1 MKKSVLVLALALICS
16 VAFSQFWKETKK
28 AVAFDR
34 HIDDY
39 LGWSVAIDGDFAVVG
54 VPFQDYDQN
63 GQNYLLNAGAAYV
76 YKFIDGEWV
85 FYQKLVSNFRRSQD
99 NFGYSV
105 SIKGDYIVVGSTKNA
120 YDSNELNAKINAGAV
135 YVFKNISGNWTFQ
148 QKIVANDR
156 QAQDQFG
163 YSVATDGNYIAV
175 GAVYQ
180 DFDDDDID
188 IIQDAGAAYIFKNN
202 AGNWT
207 QVKKVFST
215 NRSVN
220 EYFGNAVAVD
230 GEYIVVGSYF
240 HDYDASGSVFVNNSG
255 AAFVYKNN
263 SDAWNLVAKLTAS
276 DRQENDLLG
285 CSVAISGDYII
296 AGAYAHS
303 YNLTGGDFKFEAGAA
318 YIFKNNFGT
327 WTQQQ
332 KIIAPNPD
340 RAAGDRFGF
349 SVSISDGV
357 MVVGAYLQ
365 EYDDYNSGIDYYNA
379 GAAYVFK
386 ENSGNWEYKQ
396 KIINSDR
403 EAQDYF
409 AYSVGIYGNYLI
421 CGAYQ
426 EAHDE
431 NGANQM
437 SRAGSAYIYFNS
449 PDIAVV
455 NQSNV
460 ISNGGTFDF
469 GGVLFGESSENY
481 EFHIENNG
489 ATNLILKS
497 NPKITIS
504 GPDAAEF
511 YLNQTGVNSPVSPG
525 NYTSFSI
532 SFNPVTPGEKNAQ
545 ISILNND
552 PENKNYIIN
561 LIGIGNKI
569 PQVITNFEEIP
580 VKTYGDEPF
589 GVSAIVSSGLPVI
602 FSSSNPAIASCS
614 GPNGTIITIHSAGIC
629 EIYANQ
635 PGNEFYDA
643 APQVARTLTVNKK
656 EITITPLALSKIY
669 GESDPLLSFTNSPGL
684 ILGDSFS
691 GALQRELGENVGN
704 YNINIGTLTAG
715 NNYQLILQPK
725 VFTILPRQITVNVNP
740 NQSKIYRYADPVL
753 TYTYLGQ
760 LIGSD
765 NFTGSLTREPGE
777 NAGYYNILQG
787 TLSLGPNYQIVFN
800 SQLFE
805 ILPRQIT
812 VTANSGIQKTYGMPD
827 PTFGYTFTGSIYM
840 GDGFTGSLSR
850 EPGENVGTYPITI
863 GTLTLGPNYEI
874 TFNSAL
880 FTINPKSLTVVVYP
894 GQNKTYGDEDPV
906 FMYWLM
912 GALEPGDSFVGQLGR
927 EPGENVGFY
936 QINMGTLTAGP
947 NYNLSLNSNNFE
959 IKKRYIAINVT
970 PGQSKQYG
978 DPDPVFEFTTNIPIA
993 PWDSFAGQLSR
1004 TAGESIG
1011 SYPINQ
1017 GTLALN
1023 SNYQIVFNPQNFTIT
1038 KRNLLVIPDPNQGK
1052 VYGETDPVLTYT
1064 FTGGLVGGDS
1074 FSGNLARTWGEDV
1087 GVYPINL
1094 GTLTVNS
1101 NYLLILQP
1109 ENFTVYHR
1117 QITVIPNS
1125 GLQKIYGDPDP
1136 VLTYI
1141 YTGEILASDNITGS
1155 LQRESGENV
1164 GTYSITIG
1172 TLAINSN
1179 YNIYLITGSFEIL
1192 HRQTSITA
1200 LSGQSKIYGESDP
1213 DEFAFSVTPQIAS
1226 WDSFS
1231 GKLQRVPG
1239 ENVGTYQIQQGNL
1252 VLNSNYIISYTPAD
1266 FEIFKKEINV
1276 YCSENQYKIYGEDD
1290 PEYFEYSFS
1299 PVLSFDDSFEGE
1311 LSREPGENAG
1321 FYQILQGTLQLN
1333 ENYEI
1338 NYHPANF
1345 EIRKADPQILWEN
1358 PQDIY
1363 YGTALSELQ
1372 LNATANIPGSFVYD
1386 PDFGTILPIGDNQEL
1401 KAYFYPQDE
1410 TNYHN
1415 AEAVVYINVLLNTA
1429 LHSFVNNNL
1438 NIYPNPAKDFVNIDA
1453 TEDLFNY
1460 RIIDIHGR
1468 IIISGASQNEKC
1480 RIDLSELV
1488 PGIYYIF
1495 IDYKKFKIVKL

>member
-1 MKKSVLVLALALICS
+1 
-16 VAFSQFWKETKK
+16 
-28 AVAFDR
+28 
-34 HIDDY
+34 
-39 LGWSVAIDGDFAVVG
+39 
-54 VPFQDYDQN
+54 
-63 GQNYLLNAGAAYV
+63 
-76 YKFIDGEWV
+76 
-85 FYQKLVSNFRRSQD
+85 
-99 NFGYSV
+99 
-105 SIKGDYIVVGSTKNA
+105 
-120 YDSNELNAKINAGAV
+120 
-135 YVFKNISGNWTFQ
+135 
-148 QKIVANDR
+148 
-156 QAQDQFG
+156 
-163 YSVATDGNYIAV
+163 
-175 GAVYQ
+175 
-180 DFDDDDID
+180 
-188 IIQDAGAAYIFKNN
+188 
-202 AGNWT
+202 
-207 QVKKVFST
+207 
-215 NRSVN
+215 
-220 EYFGNAVAVD
+220 
-230 GEYIVVGSYF
+230 
-240 HDYDASGSVFVNNSG
+240 
-255 AAFVYKNN
+255 
-263 SDAWNLVAKLTAS
+263 
-276 DRQENDLLG
+276 
-285 CSVAISGDYII
+285 
-296 AGAYAHS
+296 
-303 YNLTGGDFKFEAGAA
+303 
-318 YIFKNNFGT
+318 
-327 WTQQQ
+327 
-332 KIIAPNPD
+332 
-340 RAAGDRFGF
+340 
-349 SVSISDGV
+349 
-357 MVVGAYLQ
+357 
-365 EYDDYNSGIDYYNA
+365 
-379 GAAYVFK
+379 
-386 ENSGNWEYKQ
+386 
-396 KIINSDR
+396 
-403 EAQDYF
+403 
-409 AYSVGIYGNYLI
+409 
-421 CGAYQ
+421 
-426 EAHDE
+426 
-431 NGANQM
+431 
-437 SRAGSAYIYFNS
+437 
-449 PDIAVV
+449 
-455 NQSNV
+455 
-460 ISNGGTFDF
+460 
-469 GGVLFGESSENY
+469 
-481 EFHIENNG
+481 
-489 ATNLILKS
+489 
-497 NPKITIS
+497 
-504 GPDAAEF
+504 
-511 YLNQTGVNSPVSPG
+511 PG

-532 SFNPVTPGEKNAQ
+532 SFNPATPGEKNAQ

-552 PENKNYIIN
+552 PKNKNYLIN
-561 LIGIGNKI
+561 LTGIGNKI
-569 PQVITNFEEIP
+569 PQVITNFDEIP
-580 VKTYGDEPF
+580 VKTYGDDSF
-589 GVSAIVSSGLPVI
+589 GVSATASSGLPVV

-614 GPNGTIITIHSAGIC
+614 GPNGTIITIHSAGTC

-684 ILGDSFS
+684 IPGDSFS
-691 GALQRELGENVGN
+691 GALQRELGENVGS

-715 NNYQLILQPK
+715 NNYQLILQPE

-740 NQSKIYRYADPVL
+740 NQNKIYRYSEPVF
-753 TYTYLGQ
+753 TYIYLGQ

-777 NAGYYNILQG
+777 DVGYYNILQG
-787 TLSLGPNYQIVFN
+787 TLSLGPNYQI
-800 SQLFE
+800 
-805 ILPRQIT
+805 
-812 VTANSGIQKTYGMPD
+812 
-827 PTFGYTFTGSIYM
+827 
-840 GDGFTGSLSR
+840 
-850 EPGENVGTYPITI
+850 
-863 GTLTLGPNYEI
+863 

-880 FTINPKSLTVVVYP
+880 FTINPKSLTVIVYP

-936 QINMGTLTAGP
+936 QINIGTLTAGP

-978 DPDPVFEFTTNIPIA
+978 DPDPIFEFTTNIPIA
-993 PWDSFAGQLSR
+993 PWDSFTGQLSR

-1011 SYPINQ
+1011 IYPINQ

-1052 VYGETDPVLTYT
+1052 VYGETDPVLSYT

-1101 NYLLILQP
+1101 NYLLSLQP

-1136 VLTYI
+1136 VLTYT

-1179 YNIYLITGSFEIL
+1179 YNIYLISGSFEIL

-1200 LSGQSKIYGESDP
+1200 LSGQSKIYGDPDP
-1213 DEFAFSVTPQIAS
+1213 DEFAFSITPQIAS

-1231 GKLQRVPG
+1231 GKLERVPG

-1252 VLNSNYIISYTPAD
+1252 VLNSNYIITYTPAD
-1266 FEIFKKEINV
+1266 FEILKKEINV
-1276 YCSENQYKIYGEDD
+1276 YCLENQYKIYGEDD

-1299 PVLSFDDSFEGE
+1299 PGLSFDDSFEGE

-1321 FYQILQGTLQLN
+1321 LYQILQGTLQLN

-1338 NYHPANF
+1338 NYHPAYF
-1345 EIRKADPQILWEN
+1345 EIRKADPQIFWEN

-1363 YGTALSELQ
+1363 YGTALSEIQ

-1386 PDFGTILPIGDNQEL
+1386 PDFGTILPVGDNQEL

-1410 TNYHN
+1410 TNYNN
-1415 AEAVVYINVLLNTA
+1415 AEAVVYINVLFNTD
-1429 LHSFVNNNL
+1429 LHSVVNNNL

-1453 TEDLFNY
+1453 SEYEFNY
-1460 RIIDIHGR
+1460 RIIDIHGK
-1468 IIISGASQNEKC
+1468 IIISGSSQSEKC

-1488 PGIYYIF
+1488 PGIYYII
-1495 IDYKKFKIVKL
+1495 IDNQKFKIVKL

>member
-1 MKKSVLVLALALICS
+1 MKKSVFFFAFLLIYS
-16 VAFSQFWKETKK
+16 IAFSQFWKETKK
-28 AVAFDR
+28 SVAFDR
-34 HIDDY
+34 HMDDY
-39 LGWSVAIDGDFAVVG
+39 LGWSVSIDGDFAVIG
-54 VPFQDYDQN
+54 APNQDYDEN
-63 GQNYLLNAGAAYV
+63 GQNYLLNAGAVYV
-76 YKFIDGEWV
+76 YKLVDGEWI
-85 FYQKLVSNFRRSQD
+85 FYQKLVSNIRRAQD

-105 SIKGDYIVVGSTKNA
+105 SIKGDYIVVGANKNA
-120 YDSNELNAKINAGAV
+120 YDSNELDPQINAGAV
-135 YVFKNISGNWTFQ
+135 YVFKNIAGNWTFQ

-163 YSVATDGNYIAV
+163 YSVATDGNYIVV
-175 GAVYQ
+175 GAIYQ
-180 DFDDDDID
+180 DFDNDIFNN
-188 IIQDAGAAYIFKNN
+188 IQDAGAAYIFKNN

-207 QVKKVFST
+207 QIKKVFST
-215 NRSVN
+215 NRSEN
-220 EYFGNAVAVD
+220 EYFGNAVAID

-240 HDYDASGSVFVNNSG
+240 HDYDATGGVFINNSG
-255 AAFVYKNN
+255 AAFVYKSN
-263 SDAWNLVAKLTAS
+263 SDVWDLVAKLTAS

-285 CSVAISGDYII
+285 CSVAIRGDYIV
-296 AGAYAHS
+296 AGAYAHD

-327 WTQQQ
+327 WSQQQ

-349 SVSISDGV
+349 SVSISNGV

-365 EYDDYNSGIDYYNA
+365 EYDDYNSGIDYFNA
-379 GAAYVFK
+379 GAAYIFK
-386 ENSGNWEYKQ
+386 ENLGNWEYKQ

-409 AYSVGIYGNYLI
+409 AYSVEISGDYII
-421 CGAYQ
+421 CGAYL
-426 EAHDE
+426 EDHDE
-431 NGANQM
+431 NGGNQLSM
-437 SRAGSAYIYFNS
+437 AGSAYIFFNS
-449 PDIAVV
+449 PDIAII
-455 NQSNV
+455 NQSNI

-469 GGVLFGESSENY
+469 GGVIYGESSGNY

-497 NPKITIS
+497 NPKIIIS
-504 GPDAAEF
+504 GLDAADF
-511 YLNQTGVNSPVSPG
+511 YLNQNELSSPVSPG

-532 SFNPVTPGEKNAQ
+532 SFNPATPGTKNAQ

-561 LIGIGNKI
+561 LIGVGNKI

-580 VKTYGDEPF
+580 VKTYGDNSF
-589 GVSAIVSSGLPVI
+589 GVSASSSSGLPVI
-602 FSSSNPAIASCS
+602 FSSSNPAIASCN
-614 GPNGTIITIHSAGIC
+614 GPNGTIITIHSAGTC

-643 APQVARTLTVNKK
+643 ATQVAQNLTVNKK
-656 EITITPLALSKIY
+656 EITIIPHALSKIY
-669 GESDPLLSFTNSPGL
+669 GAIDPLLSFTNSPGL
-684 ILGDSFS
+684 VPGDSFS
-691 GALQRELGENVGN
+691 GTLQRQPGENAGN
-704 YNINIGTLTAG
+704 YNINLGSLTAG
-715 NNYQLILQPK
+715 NNYQLILQPE
-725 VFTILPRQITVNVNP
+725 VFTILPRSITVNVNP
-740 NQSKIYRYADPVL
+740 NQSKIYRYAEPVL
-753 TYTYLGQ
+753 TYTYIGQ

-765 NFTGSLTREPGE
+765 NFTGSLTRESGE
-777 NAGYYNILQG
+777 DVGIYNILQG
-787 TLSLGPNYQIVFN
+787 TLSLGPNYQIIFN
-800 SQLFE
+800 SQTFE

-812 VTANSGIQKTYGMPD
+812 VTANSGIQKTYGMAD
-827 PTFGYTFTGSIYM
+827 PTFGYTYTGSIYM

-863 GTLTLGPNYEI
+863 GTLTLGPNYQI
-874 TFNSAL
+874 SFNSAL

-894 GQNKTYGDEDPV
+894 GQNKTYGEDDPV

-927 EPGENVGFY
+927 EPGENVGIY
-936 QINMGTLTAGP
+936 QINMGTLSAGT

-959 IKKRYIAINVT
+959 IKKRYITINVT

-978 DPDPVFEFTTNIPIA
+978 DTDPILEFTNIPIA
-993 PWDSFAGQLSR
+993 PWDNFTGQLSR
-1004 TAGESIG
+1004 TPGESIG

-1023 SNYQIVFNPQNFTIT
+1023 SNYQITFNPQNFTIT
-1038 KRNLLVIPDPNQGK
+1038 KRNLLVIPNPNQGK
-1052 VYGETDPVLTYT
+1052 VYGEIEPVLTYT

-1074 FSGNLARTWGEDV
+1074 FTGYLARTWGEDV

-1101 NYLLILQP
+1101 NYLLSLQP

-1117 QITVIPNS
+1117 QITVVPNS
-1125 GLQKIYGDPDP
+1125 GLQKIYGDTDP
-1136 VLTYI
+1136 VITYT
-1141 YTGEILASDNITGS
+1141 YTGEILASDNFTGN

-1179 YNIYLITGSFEIL
+1179 YNIYLIPGSFEIL
-1192 HRQTSITA
+1192 HRQTNITA
-1200 LSGQSKIYGESDP
+1200 LSGQNKIYGESDP

-1231 GKLQRVPG
+1231 GKLSRVPG
-1239 ENVGTYQIQQGNL
+1239 ESVGTYQIQQGNL
-1252 VLNSNYIISYTPAD
+1252 ALNSNYIVTYTSAE
-1266 FEIFKKEINV
+1266 FEILKKEINV

-1299 PVLSFDDSFEGE
+1299 PGLSFNDSFEGE

-1338 NYHPANF
+1338 NYHPAYF
-1345 EIRKADPQILWEN
+1345 EILKADPQIFWEN
-1358 PQDIY
+1358 PQDIF

-1372 LNATANIPGSFVYD
+1372 LNATANISGSFVYD
-1386 PDFGTILPIGDNQEL
+1386 PDFGTILPVGDNQEL

-1410 TNYHN
+1410 TNYNN

-1429 LHSFVNNNL
+1429 LHSLVNNNL

-1453 TEDLFNY
+1453 LEDRFNY

-1468 IIISGASQNEKC
+1468 ILISGVSTSEKF

-1488 PGIYYIF
+1488 PGIYYII
-1495 IDYKKFKIVKL
+1495 IDNKKYKIVKI